1 MKNGAFKSTKKAKK
15 NFKGIFMIKHLKKY
29 THYEKGVEKMLNKM
43 DEKIKLWALR
53 ANADASFKNNSAF
66 DALFDDFC
74 KNVLDDELKRL
85 DECEKK
91 GKIATNEVLEKNL
104 KYLSLVMGLNDDEQK
119 ILEFLICLKSISVL
133 NDIFKDLV
141 VNYFSCFDKIAV
153 ILKISEDRVKM
164 ALSYQSKLVKSG
176 IIKPYKVCSNF
187 DLAETFD
194 FGFEYFAFS
203 MFENSRL
210 EDMTN
215 ENIRQID
222 CSGVKT
228 TTNVDE
234 ILALIA
240 KKPNANILLKD
251 SGICKEVASRLSS
264 RLFELIYSSYR
275 IYKRL
280 DVFFAINDLLDS
292 KNSILMIDEI
302 DNIFN
307 EKTPKALIKRMLSEN
322 NLPTFWVSD
331 EREFSKYFDMVI
343 G

>member
-1 MKNGAFKSTKKAKK
+1 
-15 NFKGIFMIKHLKKY
+15 MIKRLKKY
-29 THYEKGVEKMLNKM
+29 THYEKGIEKMLNKM

-53 ANADASFKNNSAF
+53 ANACDSFKNNSAF
-66 DALFDDFC
+66 DALFDDFY
-74 KNVLDDELKRL
+74 KNALDDELKRL

-104 KYLSLVMGLNDDEQK
+104 KYLSLVMGLNDDEKK

-133 NDIFKDLV
+133 NDIFKDCIV
-141 VNYFSCFDKIAV
+141 SSFSCFSKIAV
-153 ILKISEDRVKM
+153 ILALSEDRLKV

-176 IIKPYKVCSNF
+176 IIKLYKDCSNF
-187 DLAETFD
+187 DLAEAFD
-194 FGFEYFAFS
+194 FGFEYFAFI

-222 CSGVKT
+222 CAGIKT

-234 ILALIA
+234 ILALLA

-251 SGICKEVASRLSS
+251 KEICKQVASRLGS
-264 RLFELIYSSYR
+264 RLFELIYSSNRFYR
-275 IYKRL
+275 RL
-280 DVFFAINDLLDS
+280 DVFFATNDLLDS
-292 KNSILMIDEI
+292 KNSILVIDEI
-302 DNIFN
+302 DDIFN

-322 NLPTFWVSD
+322 QVPTFWVSD
-331 EREFSKYFDMVI
+331 ECEFSKYFDMVVA
-343 G
+343 